1 MNNLVKNILG
11 NSGTEKPS
19 ITTEDGV
26 AAAEAVTKIAQEHGI
41 DCALAGGV
49 AMHLYGFTRA
59 TTDVDMLAS
68 KPLGLKLDRK
78 LSFGGESY
86 TIEIGARKITV
97 DWIVRDDEVSEIYA
111 MALADAKEM
120 TNGVKLV
127 TPEWLTIMK
136 KLADRGKDQIDLLW
150 LLRRPGLVDRKLVEQ
165 HIRTIFGK
173 GAYWPLRDLE
183 GVYLEADLLKAK
195 DERDEGTR

>member
-1 MNNLVKNILG
+1 MNNLIKHIL
-11 NSGTEKPS
+11 NSSGPEQHS

-26 AAAEAVTKIAQEHGI
+26 AAAEAVAKIAQERGI

-68 KPLGLKLDRK
+68 KALGLEADRK
-78 LSFGGESY
+78 LSFGGETY
-86 TIEIGARKITV
+86 TIEVGAKEIAV
-97 DWIVRDDEVSEIYA
+97 DWIVRNDEVAEIYVA
-111 MALADAKEM
+111 ALADAKEM
-120 TNGVKLV
+120 SNSVKII
-127 TPEWLTIMK
+127 TPEWLTIIK

-150 LLRRPGLVDRKLVEQ
+150 LLRRPGLVDRKLVE
-165 HIRTIFGK
+165 HHVRTIFGK

-183 GVYLEADLLKAK
+183 SLYLEADLLKAK

>member
-1 MNNLVKNILG
+1 MNDLVKHILS
-11 NSGTEKPS
+11 NNEPEKQS

-26 AAAEAVTKIAQEHGI
+26 AAAETVAKIARERGI

-68 KPLGLKLDRK
+68 KALGLEVDRR

-86 TIEIGARKITV
+86 TIKVGAKEIAV
-97 DWIVRDDEVSEIYA
+97 DWIVRDDEVAEIYSA
-111 MALADAKEM
+111 ALADAKEM
-120 TNGVKLV
+120 TNKVKLV

-165 HIRTIFGK
+165 HIRRIFGK

-183 GVYLEADLLKAK
+183 GIYMEADLLKAK

>member
-1 MNNLVKNILG
+1 MNDLVKNILSK
-11 NSGTEKPS
+11 SGAEKPS

-26 AAAEAVTKIAQEHGI
+26 AAAETVAKLAQERGI
-41 DCALAGGV
+41 DCALAGGI

-68 KPLGLKLDRK
+68 KPLGLEADRR
-78 LSFGGESY
+78 LSFGGEGY
-86 TIEIGARKITV
+86 TIKVGAKEIVV
-97 DWIVRDDEVSEIYA
+97 DWIVRNDDVAEIYA
-111 MALADAKEM
+111 VALADAKEM

-127 TPEWLTIMK
+127 TPEWLAIMK

-165 HIRTIFGK
+165 HIRRIFGK
-173 GAYWPLRDLE
+173 GAYWPLRDME
-183 GVYLEADLLKAK
+183 GIYLEADLLKAK

>member
-1 MNNLVKNILG
+1 MNDLVKNILG
-11 NSGTEKPS
+11 NSGADKTS
-19 ITTEDGV
+19 ISTEDGV
-26 AAAEAVTKIAQEHGI
+26 AAAEAVTKLSQERGI
-41 DCALAGGV
+41 ECALTGGI

-59 TTDVDMLAS
+59 TTNVDMLAS
-68 KPLGLKLDRK
+68 KPLGLEAKRK
-78 LSFGGESY
+78 LSLGGEGY
-86 TIEIGARKITV
+86 TIKVGAKEITV
-97 DWIVRDDEVSEIYA
+97 DWIIRDDEIAEIYTA
-111 MALADAKEM
+111 ALADAKEM

-165 HIRTIFGK
+165 HIRRIFGK